1 MTKTFSK
8 VLAVILSLAVLF
20 ALPVMAS
27 AEEET
32 ATFAVNGKLYGVEGN
47 WSDDYVSDI
56 AIELNGGIVNFGE
69 EAAVSIGFS
78 GALDN
83 YKTIPQANLGYSLTP
98 DGKIVVILAFN
109 NTINH
114 AEVYNFYFPAGTFV
128 DENGALSEEYTLSV
142 SGNELVEALE
152 VEHVSTKP
160 IEKLIDW
167 MYTWGAEGF
176 FLDII
181 DFVVSILEWFL
192 YI

>member
-1 MTKTFSK
+1 MTNTFSK

-69 EAAVSIGFS
+69 EAAVSIGFA

-128 DENGALSEEYTLSV
+128 DENGAIAALQDA
-142 SGNELVEALE
+142 GNQ
-152 VEHVSTKP
+152 
-160 IEKLIDW
+160 
-167 MYTWGAEGF
+167 GR
-176 FLDII
+176 
-181 DFVVSILEWFL
+181 
-192 YI
+192 